1 MSSTFDEFEVM
12 ANEYQYHIV
21 TLSETWLRDN
31 KHLLYTTLKYQVIIL
46 FTKIENKNVVV
57 E

>member
-1 MSSTFDEFEVM
+1 MSSTFNEFEVM